1 MNGAFTPGSCGP
13 AQHAGLA
20 PWGASSRITRFR
32 MIRPALA
39 AATLFAAA
47 SSALPAAAL
56 AQTAP
61 APAPAPAPAASAP
74 ATAPMGMAEILEL
87 LRQRGYS
94 DIREIERKGAALYEV
109 DARDPAGR
117 SVELVID
124 ARSGEI
130 LRSKR
135 DY

>member
-1 MNGAFTPGSCGP
+1 MKGT
-13 AQHAGLA
+13 
-20 PWGASSRITRFR
+20 
-32 MIRPALA
+32 ALA
-39 AATLFAAA
+39 AALVAACTAAGTLA
-47 SSALPAAAL
+47 PAA

-61 APAPAPAPAASAP
+61 TPAASAP
-74 ATAPMGMAEILEL
+74 AMDMPEVIEL

-94 DIREIERKGAALYEV
+94 DIREIERKGPKLYEV
-109 DARDPAGR
+109 DARDPSGR
-117 SVELVID
+117 RVELVID